1 MMIMADIISVS
12 QRLRRRETRHQ
23 VEMLA
28 HFSRGAGRSTVM
40 LKDLTCGGARIEG
53 LSGLLPDEAVSLS
66 LPGCKA
72 QLAFVAW
79 AGDHCA
85 GLEFAAP
92 LCPQML
98 AELVAVH
105 AVGLGRAPL
114 GAPVRAIAA

>member
-1 MMIMADIISVS
+1 MIMAALMPQTSGI
-12 QRLRRRETRHQ
+12 RRRETRNH
-23 VEMLA
+23 VEMLV

-98 AELVAVH
+98 AGLVAVH
-105 AVGLGRAPL
+105 AVGKGMVQP
-114 GAPVRAIAA
+114 GAPVQAIAA